1 MKKKVTIIGAGLVG
15 STTAYSLLSKDI
27 LEEVALI
34 DINES
39 MLEAEVMDLQHS
51 VPFWGYTNVKRGSY
65 DDIKDSK
72 IAIIACGTSQKEG
85 ETRLDLIKNN
95 KDIIDEVVDRI
106 FEINSDIILLM
117 LTNPVDIL
125 TYQAIKRYP
134 DKRDQIIG
142 SGTILD
148 SARFRFLLSQEL
160 EVSPQSIHAYIVGEH
175 GDSELPLWSTATI
188 GNVSLDEFI
197 NLSREKKRNI
207 FEKAKNAA
215 YSIIAGKRATYYA
228 ISAGATQIVEA
239 ILFNKKRVLP
249 LSHDPQGSCGVEEIA
264 LSLPIVI
271 GKSGIEKRF
280 DLNISR
286 TEKELLKQSE
296 KNLKD
301 VFRSAN

>member
-1 MKKKVTIIGAGLVG
+1 MKKKATIIGAGLVG

-51 VPFWGYTNVKRGSY
+51 VPFWGYTKLKKGTY

-95 KDIIDEVVDRI
+95 KEIIDEVVNRI
-106 FEINSDIILLM
+106 FEINPDITLLM

-125 TYQAIKRYP
+125 TYQAIKNHP
-134 DKRDQIIG
+134 EKRDQIIG

-188 GNVSLDEFI
+188 GNVSLDEFTD
-197 NLSREKKRNI
+197 LSKEKKEDI
-207 FEKAKNAA
+207 FEEAKNAA

-228 ISAGATQIVEA
+228 ISAGATQITET

-249 LSHDPQGSCGVEEIA
+249 VSHDPQGSCGVREIA
-264 LSLPIVI
+264 LSLPVVV
-271 GKSGIEKRF
+271 GKDGVEKRF

-286 TEKELLKQSE
+286 AEKELLKQSE
-296 KNLKD
+296 KNLKE
-301 VFRSAN
+301 VFRNID